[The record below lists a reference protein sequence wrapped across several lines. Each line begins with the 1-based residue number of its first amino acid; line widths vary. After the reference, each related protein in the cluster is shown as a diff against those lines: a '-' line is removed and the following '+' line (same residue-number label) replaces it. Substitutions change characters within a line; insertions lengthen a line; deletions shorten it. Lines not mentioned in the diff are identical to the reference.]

1 MELHLEAHTEAEKRV
16 KAYLEENASEVLA
29 EKINAGKKTL
39 EGFFRYA
46 KDQARAKAV
55 NGCACI
61 DDKTVFGWAI
71 HYFEE
76 EAITE
81 SKAKPKAEKPKEERK
96 AAKIEA
102 SKQSSKTVTAERE
115 PKKKDKQ
122 ADGQLDLF
130 GLIGGI
136 E

>member
-1 MELHLEAHTEAEKRV
+1 MTLNIKAETEAEKRV
-16 KAYLEENASEVLA
+16 KAYLEENASDVLA
-29 EKINAGKKTL
+29 EKINGGKKTL

-76 EAITE
+76 DAVKEE
-81 SKAKPKAEKPKEERK
+81 SGEPKAETPAAERK

-102 SKQSSKTVTAERE
+102 SKPASKTVTAEKE

-130 GLIGGI
+130 SLIGG
-136 E
+136 EA

>member
-16 KAYLEENASEVLA
+16 KAYLEDNASEALA

-39 EGFFRYA
+39 GGFFRYA

-76 EAITE
+76 KTIKE
-81 SKAKPKAEKPKEERK
+81 SQAPKAEKTKEERK

-102 SKQSSKTVTAERE
+102 SKRASKTVTTERE

-130 GLIGGI
+130 SLIGG
-136 E
+136 EA

>member
-1 MELHLEAHTEAEKRV
+1 MTLNIKAETEAEKRV
-16 KAYLEENASEVLA
+16 KAYLEENASDVLA
-29 EKINAGKKTL
+29 EKINGGKKTL

-71 HYFEE
+71 HYFEDDDVRE
-76 EAITE
+76 KRE
-81 SKAKPKAEKPKEERK
+81 SGEPKAKAKTAATKAVPKAVPKTEE
-96 AAKIEA
+96 
-102 SKQSSKTVTAERE
+102 Q

-130 GLIGGI
+130 SLIGG
-136 E
+136 EA